1 MSDSNNREKVDRE
14 AMTIE
19 DLVKRKRRGDTSS
32 TTALDHIRSAI
43 GNGNGGMGG
52 GRVI

>member
-1 MSDSNNREKVDRE
+1 MSDSTNREKVDGE
-14 AMTIE
+14 ARNIE
-19 DLVKRKRRGDTSS
+19 DLVKRKRRGDTIS
-32 TTALDHIRSAI
+32 TTALDRTRSTI